1 MHSILF
7 IVFVPLVAAIVAGFA
22 NKSFGATLPKA
33 ITTGGLFLSCALS
46 WPVFIGF
53 LMGSSEASVTPVLH
67 FMTSG
72 TFDVSWALRVDALTA
87 VMLVVITSVSA
98 LVHLYSWGYMSED
111 PDQPRFFAYLSLF
124 TFAMLMLVT
133 ADNLIQMF
141 FGWEGVGLASY
152 LLIGFWF
159 RKPSANAAAIKA
171 FVVNRVGDLGF
182 MLGIFGTYLVFNTVS
197 IPAILAAAPSMAGS
211 TIGFLWFRA
220 DTMTVLCL
228 LLFVGAMGKS
238 AQLGLHTWLPDAM
251 EGPTPVSALI
261 HAATMVTAGVFM
273 VCRLS
278 PMFETSPTA
287 MGFVTFIGAATCLF
301 AATIGTTQ
309 TDIKRVIAYSTCSQL
324 GYMFFA
330 AGVGAYGAA
339 MFHLFTHAFFK
350 ALLFLGAGSVI
361 HAMHHEQDM
370 RFYGGLRKAIPVTFW
385 AMLLGTLAIT
395 GVGLYGIGGF
405 AGYHSKDAIIE
416 VAWAAGSPVASMVG
430 VFAALLTS
438 FYSWRL
444 MFLTFWGEP
453 RWAASEHIQHAL
465 HDAHGHGHD
474 DHAHDHGDAHAH
486 GHDDAHH
493 PDPAGE
499 DAGHTPH
506 VESRGFNEIPK
517 GTGGYHPHESPIV
530 MLIPLIVLS
539 IGAVAAGFVFHRW
552 FIDPE
557 SAGGFW
563 NGALFFNEHLMHEM
577 HQVPLLVQL
586 AATIVMLSG
595 LLIAYLTYIR
605 SPGAPAKFADTFQPL
620 YRFLLNKWYFDQ
632 LYHFLF
638 VRPAFAIGRLLW
650 HRGDEGTIDR
660 FGPNGSAWL
669 VQVGSRA
676 AVRLQTGYVYTYA
689 FVMLIGLTAAITW
702 AIAG

>member
-1 MHSILF
+1 MILL
-7 IVFVPLVAAIVAGFA
+7 IVFLPLLAAAIAGLG
-22 NKSFGATLPKA
+22 NRTLGNVPAKLV
-33 ITTGGLFLSCALS
+33 TTGALFASCLLS
-46 WPVFIGF
+46 WPIFIGF
-53 LMGSSEASVTPVLH
+53 LTGSNVATVTPVLH
-67 FMTSG
+67 WITSG
-72 TFDVSWALRVDALTA
+72 TFDVSWSLRVDALTA

-98 LVHLYSWGYMSED
+98 LVHLYSWGYMDED
-111 PDQPRFFAYLSLF
+111 PDQPRFFAYLCLF

-159 RKPSANAAAIKA
+159 KKPSASAAAIKA

-182 MLGIFGTYLVFNTVS
+182 MLGIFGTFLVFGTVS
-197 IPAILAAAPSMAGS
+197 IPAILAAAPAMAGS

-278 PMFETSPTA
+278 PMFEMSPTA
-287 MGFVTFIGAATCLF
+287 LTVVTTVGAATCLF
-301 AATIGTTQ
+301 AATCGLVQ

-370 RFYGGLRKAIPVTFW
+370 RFYGGLRKKIPLTFW
-385 AMLLGTLAIT
+385 GMMAGTLAIT
-395 GVGLYGIGGF
+395 GVGIPGIFGNAAFGF
-405 AGYHSKDAIIE
+405 AGFHSKDAIIE
-416 VAWAAGSPVASMVG
+416 ASWAAGQPGVWFVG
-430 VFAALLTS
+430 VLVALLTS
-438 FYSWRL
+438 FYSWRV
-444 MFLTFWGEP
+444 MFLTFWGTP

-465 HDAHGHGHD
+465 HDAHGHDAHHAD
-474 DHAHDHGDAHAH
+474 DAHAAHHAHDHHDVHHAPATGD
-486 GHDDAHH
+486 
-493 PDPAGE
+493 
-499 DAGHTPH
+499 
-506 VESRGFNEIPK
+506 
-517 GTGGYHPHESPIV
+517 GGYHPHESPLS
-530 MLIPLIVLS
+530 MLVPLIVLS
-539 IGAVAAGFVFHRW
+539 IGAVLAGFAFHGF
-552 FIDPE
+552 FIEPE
-557 SAGGFW
+557 AGETFW
-563 NGALFFNEHLMHEM
+563 KGAIAFREHLMHEM
-577 HQVPLLVQL
+577 HGVPVAIKLS
-586 AATIVMLSG
+586 ATIAMLLG
-595 LLIAYLTYIR
+595 LYIAWYSYIR
-605 SPGAPAKFADTFQPL
+605 SPSFPAKVAEQFRVL
-620 YRFLLNKWYFDQ
+620 YNFLLHKWYFDE
-632 LYHFLF
+632 LYDLIF
-638 VRPAFAIGRLLW
+638 VRPAFAIGRILW
-650 HRGDEGTIDR
+650 HRGDEQTINR
-660 FGPNGSAWL
+660 FGPDGSAWL
-669 VQVGSRA
+669 VQAGSRLA
-676 AVRLQTGYVYTYA
+676 GRFQTGYVYSYA
-689 FVMLIGLTAAITW
+689 FVMLIGLTAAVTW